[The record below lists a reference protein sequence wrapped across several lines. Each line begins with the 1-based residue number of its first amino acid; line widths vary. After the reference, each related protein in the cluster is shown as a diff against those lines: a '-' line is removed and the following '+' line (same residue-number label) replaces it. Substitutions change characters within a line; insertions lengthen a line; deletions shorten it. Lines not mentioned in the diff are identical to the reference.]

1 MHNLFLTYGTSE
13 GKKVNIKA
21 HGGIIDVEGV
31 LVAKVNDKLQIQS
44 IDVWFD
50 PMAMFKQML
59 EKRESS

>member
-1 MHNLFLTYGTSE
+1 M
-13 GKKVNIKA
+13 
-21 HGGIIDVEGV
+21 
-31 LVAKVNDKLQIQS
+31 AKVNDKLQIQS